1 MKRRKILLCGGQN
14 SEKSDNESKRAVSH
28 LINVVKQVRSECA
41 AIATCIVDAHKID
54 LRPLFI
60 ALHKVEE
67 SGIDNP
73 SSKPIYRRSEVLQ
86 MTGWS
91 RTTLWRKCDDLGLPG
106 RKRAFTQ
113 AELEKLVQ
121 WDTT

>member
-1 MKRRKILLCGGQN
+1 MKRRKILVCSRQTSGNLD
-14 SEKSDNESKRAVSH
+14 SESGRAVSH
-28 LINVVKQVRSECA
+28 LINMVKQIRSECA
-41 AIATCIVDAHKID
+41 AIATCIVDTHKID

-67 SGIDNP
+67 SGIDHP
-73 SSKPIYRRSEVLQ
+73 SSKPVYRRSEVLQ

-91 RTTLWRKCDDLGLPG
+91 RTTLWRKCDDLGLPA
-106 RKRAFTQ
+106 RKQAFTQ

-121 WDTT
+121 WDAT